1 VPKDAAR
8 PRRTWPQRGVLVFNC
23 LVIVG
28 ALAAAGLVWAAN
40 DTLAGTRRVVIHGAA
55 DTSAPTT
62 VADGPVLPG
71 QTTTTIDVSGDVEA
85 KNFLIVGSDSRDC
98 IDPGSPYA
106 GAFLTEGNDI
116 GDRSD
121 TIMVLRVDPD
131 ESQAAILS
139 FPRDLWVRIGSS
151 NRKSRI
157 NSAFDKDD
165 PSRLVETIEENF
177 EFPVDHYIEVD
188 FCAFKYLVDA
198 VGGVKIPFEYP
209 TRDRYTG
216 LDIAEPGCFTMTGDA
231 ALAYVRSRHY
241 QYEED
246 GRWKEDGSSDRGR
259 IRRQQDFIKRMLRK
273 AIDRGATRPDVA
285 KKLIDTAL
293 DHVRIDETLTVNDL
307 LRVSA
312 RLRSFDPE
320 AVRTYR
326 MDGDGTNIGGAS
338 VIVPDLDD
346 PATQDVL
353 RVFRGEASVADAPPA
368 DPAATDPSATD
379 DSTATSEQP
388 DPTTTGGTTTTVA
401 TPTDGTGPTTTI
413 GPSVLIED
421 NGVGIFPPDDPTC
434 R

>member
-1 VPKDAAR
+1 
-8 PRRTWPQRGVLVFNC
+8 
-23 LVIVG
+23 
-28 ALAAAGLVWAAN
+28 
-40 DTLAGTRRVVIHGAA
+40 
-55 DTSAPTT
+55 
-62 VADGPVLPG
+62 
-71 QTTTTIDVSGDVEA
+71 
-85 KNFLIVGSDSRDC
+85 
-98 IDPGSPYA
+98 
-106 GAFLTEGNDI
+106 
-116 GDRSD
+116 
-121 TIMVLRVDPD
+121 MVLRVDPD

-139 FPRDLWVRIGSS
+139 FPRDLWVRIGST

-157 NSAFDKDD
+157 NSAFDKHD
-165 PSRLVETIEENF
+165 PGRLVQTIEENF
-177 EFPVDHYIEVD
+177 DIPVDHYIEVD

-198 VGGVKIPFEYP
+198 VGGVKIPFEFP

-216 LDIAEPGCFTMTGDA
+216 LNVPEPGCFTMSGDA

-241 QYEED
+241 QYQED

-285 KKLIDTAL
+285 KRLIDTAL
-293 DHVRIDETLTVNDL
+293 DHVRIDESLTVNDL

-326 MDGDGTNIGGAS
+326 MDGDGTNIGGAA
-338 VIVPDLDD
+338 VIVPDLED

-353 RVFRGEASVADAPPA
+353 RVFRGEATVADAPPA
-368 DPAATDPSATD
+368 EPSPSDASTPDASTAGAETTGDPS
-379 DSTATSEQP
+379 
-388 DPTTTGGTTTTVA
+388 TTVA
-401 TPTDGTGPTTTI
+401 TPTDGTGPTTTV

>member
-1 VPKDAAR
+1 
-8 PRRTWPQRGVLVFNC
+8 VLLFNC
-23 LVIVG
+23 LVIIG

-62 VADGPVLPG
+62 VASEPVLPG

-85 KNFLIVGSDSRDC
+85 KNYLIVGSDSRDC

-139 FPRDLWVRIGSS
+139 FPRDLWVRIGST

-157 NSAFDKDD
+157 NSAFDKED
-165 PSRLVETIEENF
+165 PGRLVETIEQNF
-177 EFPVDHYIEVD
+177 EIPVDHYIEVD

-216 LDIAEPGCFTMTGDA
+216 LDVPTPGCFTMSGDA
-231 ALAYVRSRHY
+231 ALAYVRSRNY

-273 AIDRGATRPDVA
+273 TIDRGATRPDVA
-285 KKLIDTAL
+285 KRLIDTAL
-293 DHVRIDETLTVNDL
+293 DHVRIDQSLTVNDM
-307 LRVSA
+307 LRVSS

-326 MDGDGTNIGGAS
+326 MDGDGTNIGGAA

-353 RVFRGEASVADAPPA
+353 RVFRGEATVADAPPA
-368 DPAATDPSATD
+368 ETPSSDAPATD
-379 DSTATSEQP
+379 DGSSTSGAGQTTTATS
-388 DPTTTGGTTTTVA
+388 TTVA
-401 TPTDGTGPTTTI
+401 TATDGTGPTTTV

>member
-1 VPKDAAR
+1 MLA
-8 PRRTWPQRGVLVFNC
+8 FNS

-28 ALAAAGLVWAAN
+28 TLAAAGLIWTAN
-40 DTLAGTRRVVIHGAA
+40 DTLSDTRRVVIHSGAS
-55 DTSAPTT
+55 DGTSPPSTAGQSGLPTN
-62 VADGPVLPG
+62 
-71 QTTTTIDVSGDVEA
+71 QTTTTLDLGGAVEA
-85 KNFLIVGSDSRDC
+85 KNYLIVGSDSRDC
-98 IDPGSPYA
+98 IDPASPYA
-106 GAFLTEGNDI
+106 GAFLTEGSDI

-139 FPRDLWVRIGSS
+139 FPRDLWVRIGST

-157 NSAFDKDD
+157 NSAFDKED
-165 PSRLVETIEENF
+165 PARLVETIEENF
-177 EFPVDHYIEVD
+177 SIPVDHYIEVD

-198 VGGVKIPFEYP
+198 VGGVKIPFEYA

-216 LDIAEPGCFTMTGDA
+216 LDIAEPGCYTMTGDA

-293 DHVRIDETLTVNDL
+293 RHVRIDEDLTVNDL
-307 LRVSA
+307 LRVA
-312 RLRSFDPE
+312 NRLQSFDASE
-320 AVRTYR
+320 VRTYR
-326 MDGDGTNIGGAS
+326 MDGKGTNIGGAS
-338 VIVPDLDD
+338 VIVPSLDD
-346 PATQDVL
+346 PATEDVL
-353 RVFRGEASVADAPPA
+353 RLFRGEVRAADVPIS
-368 DPAATDPSATD
+368 DPAA
-379 DSTATSEQP
+379 STTTSEPTASVP
-388 DPTTTGGTTTTVA
+388 DASLG
-401 TPTDGTGPTTTI
+401 PTDGTGPTTTT
-413 GPSVLIED
+413 PPTVQIED
-421 NGVGIFPPDDPTC
+421 NGVGIYPPDDPSC

>member
-8 PRRTWPQRGVLVFNC
+8 PRRTWPQRGVLVFNT
-23 LVIVG
+23 LVVVG

-40 DTLAGTRRVVIHGAA
+40 DTLAGTRRVVIHGDA

-62 VADGPVLPG
+62 AAEGPMLPG

-85 KNFLIVGSDSRDC
+85 KNYLIVGSDSRDC

-139 FPRDLWVRIGSS
+139 FPRDLWVRIGAT

-157 NSAFDKDD
+157 NSAFDKQD
-165 PSRLVETIEENF
+165 PGRLVQTIEENF
-177 EFPVDHYIEVD
+177 DIPVDHYIEVD

-198 VGGVKIPFEYP
+198 VGGVKIPFEFP

-216 LDIAEPGCFTMTGDA
+216 LNVPEPGCFTMSGDA

-241 QYEED
+241 QYQED

-285 KKLIDTAL
+285 KRLIDTAL
-293 DHVRIDETLTVNDL
+293 DHVRIDESLTVNDL

-326 MDGDGTNIGGAS
+326 MDGDGTNIGGAA
-338 VIVPDLDD
+338 VIVPDLED

-353 RVFRGEASVADAPPA
+353 RVFRGEATVADAPPA
-368 DPAATDPSATD
+368 EPSPSDASTPDASTSGAETTGDPS
-379 DSTATSEQP
+379 
-388 DPTTTGGTTTTVA
+388 TTVA
-401 TPTDGTGPTTTI
+401 TPTDGTGPTTTV

>member
-1 VPKDAAR
+1 
-8 PRRTWPQRGVLVFNC
+8 VLLFNC
-23 LVIVG
+23 LVIIG

-62 VADGPVLPG
+62 VASEPVLPG

-85 KNFLIVGSDSRDC
+85 KNYLIVGSDSRDC

-139 FPRDLWVRIGSS
+139 FPRDLWVRIGST

-157 NSAFDKDD
+157 NSAFDKED
-165 PSRLVETIEENF
+165 PGRLVETIEQNF
-177 EFPVDHYIEVD
+177 EIPVDHYIEVD

-216 LDIAEPGCFTMTGDA
+216 LDVPTPGCFTMSGDA

-273 AIDRGATRPDVA
+273 TIDRGATRPDVA
-285 KKLIDTAL
+285 KRLIDTAL
-293 DHVRIDETLTVNDL
+293 DHVRIDESLTVNDM

-320 AVRTYR
+320 SVRTYR
-326 MDGDGTNIGGAS
+326 MDGDGTNIGGAA

-353 RVFRGEASVADAPPA
+353 RVFRGEATVADALPA
-368 DPAATDPSATD
+368 DDPSAGAPATD
-379 DSTATSEQP
+379 DSSSTSEAGQA
-388 DPTTTGGTTTTVA
+388 TTTTSTTVA
-401 TPTDGTGPTTTI
+401 APTDGTAPTTTV

>member
-1 VPKDAAR
+1 
-8 PRRTWPQRGVLVFNC
+8 
-23 LVIVG
+23 
-28 ALAAAGLVWAAN
+28 
-40 DTLAGTRRVVIHGAA
+40 
-55 DTSAPTT
+55 
-62 VADGPVLPG
+62 
-71 QTTTTIDVSGDVEA
+71 
-85 KNFLIVGSDSRDC
+85 
-98 IDPGSPYA
+98 
-106 GAFLTEGNDI
+106 
-116 GDRSD
+116 
-121 TIMVLRVDPD
+121 M
-131 ESQAAILS
+131 
-139 FPRDLWVRIGSS
+139 
-151 NRKSRI
+151 
-157 NSAFDKDD
+157 
-165 PSRLVETIEENF
+165 ETIEENF

-216 LDIAEPGCFTMTGDA
+216 LDVTEPGCFTMTGDA

-353 RVFRGEASVADAPPA
+353 RVFRGEATVADAPPV
-368 DPAATDPSATD
+368 DPQRRIRRDGSVGD
-379 DSTATSEQP
+379 GRGVDVGTAGPHDQGP
-388 DPTTTGGTTTTVA
+388 RRPRW
-401 TPTDGTGPTTTI
+401 PPRPTGPAPPR
-413 GPSVLIED
+413 PSD
-421 NGVGIFPPDDPTC
+421 RAC
-434 R
+434 

>member
-1 VPKDAAR
+1 MPKDAAR
-8 PRRTWPQRGVLVFNC
+8 PRRTWPQRGVLVFNT

-40 DTLAGTRRVVIHGAA
+40 DTLAGTRRVVIHGGA

-62 VADGPVLPG
+62 AAEGPVLPG

-85 KNFLIVGSDSRDC
+85 KNYLIVGSDSRDC

-139 FPRDLWVRIGSS
+139 FPRDLWVRIGAT

-157 NSAFDKDD
+157 NSAFDKED
-165 PSRLVETIEENF
+165 PGRLVQTIEENF
-177 EFPVDHYIEVD
+177 EIPVDHYIEVD

-198 VGGVKIPFEYP
+198 VGGVKIPFEFP

-216 LDIAEPGCFTMTGDA
+216 LNVAEPGCFTMSGDA

-241 QYEED
+241 QYQED

-285 KKLIDTAL
+285 KRLIDTAL
-293 DHVRIDETLTVNDL
+293 DHVRIDESLTVNDL

-326 MDGDGTNIGGAS
+326 MDGDGTNIGGAA

-353 RVFRGEASVADAPPA
+353 RVFRGEATVADTPA
-368 DPAATDPSATD
+368 SEPQGSGA
-379 DSTATSEQP
+379 STPEASTPGSE
-388 DPTTTGGTTTTVA
+388 TTGVPSTTVA
-401 TPTDGTGPTTTI
+401 TPTDGTGPTTTV

>member
-1 VPKDAAR
+1 MPKDAAR
-8 PRRTWPQRGVLVFNC
+8 PRRTWPQRGVLVFNT
-23 LVIVG
+23 LVVVG

-40 DTLAGTRRVVIHGAA
+40 DTLAGTRRVVIHGDA

-62 VADGPVLPG
+62 AAEGPVLPG

-85 KNFLIVGSDSRDC
+85 KNYLIVGSDSRDC

-139 FPRDLWVRIGSS
+139 FPRDLWVRIGAT

-157 NSAFDKDD
+157 NSAFDKQD
-165 PSRLVETIEENF
+165 PGRLVQTIEENF
-177 EFPVDHYIEVD
+177 DIPVDHYIEVD

-198 VGGVKIPFEYP
+198 VGGVKIPFEFP

-216 LDIAEPGCFTMTGDA
+216 LNVPEPGCFTMSGDA

-241 QYEED
+241 QYQED

-285 KKLIDTAL
+285 KRLIDTAL
-293 DHVRIDETLTVNDL
+293 DHVRIDESLTVNDL

-326 MDGDGTNIGGAS
+326 MDGDGTNIGGAA
-338 VIVPDLDD
+338 VIVPDLED

-353 RVFRGEASVADAPPA
+353 RVFRGEATVADAPPA
-368 DPAATDPSATD
+368 EPSPSDASTPDASTAGAETTGDPS
-379 DSTATSEQP
+379 
-388 DPTTTGGTTTTVA
+388 TTVA
-401 TPTDGTGPTTTI
+401 TPTDGTGPTTTV

>member
-1 VPKDAAR
+1 MPKDAAR

-40 DTLAGTRRVVIHGAA
+40 DTLAGTRRVVIHGGS

-85 KNFLIVGSDSRDC
+85 KNYLIVGSDSRDC

-241 QYEED
+241 QYQED

-285 KKLIDTAL
+285 KKLIDTAARPRPHRRDPDRQRPARRL
-293 DHVRIDETLTVNDL
+293 GPPALVRPRGRAHLPHGRRRDEHRRCRGD
-307 LRVSA
+307 RA
-312 RLRSFDPE
+312 GPRRSRDPGRP
-320 AVRTYR
+320 AGVPGR
-326 MDGDGTNIGGAS
+326 GDGGRRPAGRSDDGSRRRPSRAWSRPRSRRHDDHGG
-338 VIVPDLDD
+338 D
-346 PATQDVL
+346 
-353 RVFRGEASVADAPPA
+353 
-368 DPAATDPSATD
+368 
-379 DSTATSEQP
+379 
-388 DPTTTGGTTTTVA
+388 
-401 TPTDGTGPTTTI
+401 PTDGTGPTTTV
-413 GPSVLIED
+413 GPSVIIED

>member
-1 VPKDAAR
+1 
-8 PRRTWPQRGVLVFNC
+8 VLLFNC
-23 LVIVG
+23 LVIIG

-62 VADGPVLPG
+62 VASEPVLPG

-85 KNFLIVGSDSRDC
+85 KNYLIVGSDSRDC

-139 FPRDLWVRIGSS
+139 FPRDLWVRIGST

-157 NSAFDKDD
+157 NSAFDKED
-165 PSRLVETIEENF
+165 PGRLVETIEQNF
-177 EFPVDHYIEVD
+177 EIPVDHYIEVD

-216 LDIAEPGCFTMTGDA
+216 LDVPTPGCFTMSGDA

-273 AIDRGATRPDVA
+273 TIDRGATRPDVA
-285 KKLIDTAL
+285 KRLIDTAL
-293 DHVRIDETLTVNDL
+293 DHVRIDESLTVNDM

-320 AVRTYR
+320 SVRTYR
-326 MDGDGTNIGGAS
+326 MDGDGTNIGGAA

-353 RVFRGEASVADAPPA
+353 RVFRGEATVADALPA
-368 DPAATDPSATD
+368 DDPSAGAPATD
-379 DSTATSEQP
+379 DSSSTSEAGQA
-388 DPTTTGGTTTTVA
+388 TTTTSTTVA
-401 TPTDGTGPTTTI
+401 APTDGTGPTTTV

>member
-8 PRRTWPQRGVLVFNC
+8 PRRTWPQRGVLVFNA

-40 DTLAGTRRVVIHGAA
+40 DTLAGTRRVVIHGGA

-62 VADGPVLPG
+62 AADGPVLPG
-71 QTTTTIDVSGDVEA
+71 QTTTTIDVSGEVEA
-85 KNFLIVGSDSRDC
+85 KNYLIVGSDSRDC

-139 FPRDLWVRIGSS
+139 FPRDLWVRIGAT

-157 NSAFDKDD
+157 NSAFDKQD
-165 PSRLVETIEENF
+165 PGRLVQTIEENF
-177 EFPVDHYIEVD
+177 EIPVDHYIEVD

-198 VGGVKIPFEYP
+198 VGGVKIPFEFP

-216 LDIAEPGCFTMTGDA
+216 LNVPEPGCFTMSGDA

-241 QYEED
+241 QYQED

-285 KKLIDTAL
+285 KRLIDTAL
-293 DHVRIDETLTVNDL
+293 DHVRIDESLTVNDL

-326 MDGDGTNIGGAS
+326 MDGDGTNIGGAA

-353 RVFRGEASVADAPPA
+353 RVFRGEATVADAPPA
-368 DPAATDPSATD
+368 EPSGSDA
-379 DSTATSEQP
+379 STPEASTPGAE
-388 DPTTTGGTTTTVA
+388 TTGVTSTTVA
-401 TPTDGTGPTTTI
+401 TPTDGSGPTTTV

>member
-8 PRRTWPQRGVLVFNC
+8 PRRTWPQRGVLVFNT
-23 LVIVG
+23 LVVVG

-40 DTLAGTRRVVIHGAA
+40 DTLAGTRRVVIHGDA

-62 VADGPVLPG
+62 AAEGPVLPG

-85 KNFLIVGSDSRDC
+85 KNYLIVGSDSRDC

-139 FPRDLWVRIGSS
+139 FPRDLWVRIGAT

-157 NSAFDKDD
+157 NSAFDKQD
-165 PSRLVETIEENF
+165 PGRLVQTIEENF
-177 EFPVDHYIEVD
+177 DIPVDHYIEVD

-198 VGGVKIPFEYP
+198 VGGVKIPFEFP

-216 LDIAEPGCFTMTGDA
+216 LNVPEPGCFTMSGDA
-231 ALAYVRSRHY
+231 ALAYARSRHY
-241 QYEED
+241 QYQED

-285 KKLIDTAL
+285 KRLIDTAL
-293 DHVRIDETLTVNDL
+293 DHVRIDESLTVNDL

-326 MDGDGTNIGGAS
+326 MDGDGTNIGGAA
-338 VIVPDLDD
+338 VIVPDLED

-353 RVFRGEASVADAPPA
+353 RVFRGEATVADAPPA
-368 DPAATDPSATD
+368 EPSPSDASTPDASTSGAETTGDPS
-379 DSTATSEQP
+379 
-388 DPTTTGGTTTTVA
+388 TTVA
-401 TPTDGTGPTTTI
+401 TPTDGTGPTTTV

>member
-8 PRRTWPQRGVLVFNC
+8 PRRTWPQRGVLVFNS

-28 ALAAAGLVWAAN
+28 ALAAAGLVYTAN
-40 DTLAGTRRVVIHGAA
+40 DTLSDTRRVVIHDAA

-62 VADGPVLPG
+62 VSDEPVLPG
-71 QTTTTIDVSGDVEA
+71 QTTTTIDVSGDVAA
-85 KNFLIVGSDSRDC
+85 KNYLIVGSDSRAC

-151 NRKSRI
+151 NRKARI
-157 NSAFDKDD
+157 NSAFDKED
-165 PSRLVETIEENF
+165 PSRLVETIEQNF
-177 EFPVDHYIEVD
+177 EIPVDHYIEVD

-198 VGGVKIPFEYP
+198 VGGVKIPFEFP

-216 LDIAEPGCFTMTGDA
+216 LNVPEPGCFTMSGDA

-285 KKLIDTAL
+285 KRLIDTAL
-293 DHVRIDETLTVNDL
+293 DHVRIDQSLTVNDM

-326 MDGDGTNIGGAS
+326 MDGNGTNIGGAA

-353 RVFRGEASVADAPPA
+353 RVFRGEATVADAPPA
-368 DPAATDPSATD
+368 DTAATDAPGTD
-379 DSTATSEQP
+379 EGSSTSEA
-388 DPTTTGGTTTTVA
+388 GGTTTA
-401 TPTDGTGPTTTI
+401 TSTTEAAVTDGTGPTTTA